1 MSDAQD
7 DPLTELLTDIAEGVA
22 LLVER
27 VDAIEDR
34 MAAQHIDVSEALATI
49 AEIATR
55 TYYVS
60 KPSSALPDDIINAN
74 VMDAMIER
82 WPPGAIIGMSNN
94 DRQLMSELDRH
105 PIEAIDRLIARAE
118 DHPNQSNAN
127 HLRMGAFL
135 ALLKQRKY
143 KRVKEAGIERDAQG
157 RSRWR
162 LINRSFFANSS
173 LHGCVKA
180 F

>member
-1 MSDAQD
+1 MSDTQD
-7 DPLTELLTDIAEGVA
+7 DPLLGLLTDIAEGVA
-22 LLVER
+22 SLAAR
-27 VDAIEDR
+27 VDAIETR
-34 MAAQHIDVSEALATI
+34 MAVQNDITNEALATI

-118 DHPNQSNAN
+118 DHPDQSNAN
-127 HLRMGAFL
+127 RLRMDAFL
-135 ALLKQRKY
+135 GLLKRERGRREKAQHKG
-143 KRVKEAGIERDAQG
+143 AERDTPG
-157 RSRWR
+157 RSR
-162 LINRSFFANSS
+162 
-173 LHGCVKA
+173 
-180 F
+180 